1 MDLAEL
7 FQYVKDTIKK
17 NGNLSPVAYDLWI
30 KDVELVSFDSTL
42 AVLYAGTSLRK
53 DFLEKRYME
62 NMRLAFKEVLG
73 VDIDI
78 KVVVSDPSAPAAPVL
93 APATEFSDSGSLSD
107 TLGSIPSSMPV
118 IPTEGSK
125 NGDYE
130 YTFDTF
136 IIGTS
141 NKFAHAACLAVAQN
155 PGKGYNPLFIY
166 GGSGLGKT
174 HLLYAIMS
182 EIKKNRPDTKVVY
195 VKGEDF
201 TNELITAIQNKNTT
215 EFRDKY
221 RPADVL
227 LMDDIQF
234 IAGKE
239 QTQEEFFHTFE
250 TLHAAKKQI
259 VLVSDRPP
267 KEIKTLEER
276 LRTRFEWGLLA
287 DIQPPDIET
296 RIAIIKRKAELMS
309 LDIPNDVAEYIA
321 NRIKSNI
328 RQLEG
333 VVKKINAYKTLAKQA
348 PSIKVAENAIRDILS
363 DNQPVPVTVERIIS
377 EVGRTYGVSSSDIR
391 SSKRSSQISNARQIA
406 MYVIRDI
413 TQMSMASIGEE
424 FGGRDHST
432 VVYAINQVGKNITQD
447 AKYKETIE
455 DIIKNIRDN

>member
-7 FQYVKDTIKK
+7 FQYVKETIK
-17 NGNLSPVAYDLWI
+17 NTGNLSDMVYNLWI
-30 KDVELVSFDSTL
+30 KDLELVSFNGTT
-42 AVLYAGTSLRK
+42 AVLSVNAELK
-53 DFLEKRYME
+53 KNLLETRYMD
-62 NMRLAFKEVLG
+62 NLRGAFHDVTG
-73 VDIDI
+73 VDVEVQI
-78 KVVVSDPSAPAAPVL
+78 VVINPAARGAAAAPVQET
-93 APATEFSDSGSLSD
+93 ASPAVSYQPQPMME
-107 TLGSIPSSMPV
+107 INRQ
-118 IPTEGSK
+118 

-130 YTFDTF
+130 YTFETF
-136 IIGTS
+136 IVGTS

-182 EIKKNRPDTKVVY
+182 EIKKNRADTNVVY

-201 TNELITAIQNKNTT
+201 TNELISAIQNKNTT

-227 LMDDIQF
+227 LVDDIQF

-377 EVGRTYGVSSSDIR
+377 EVGRTYGVTAADIR

-432 VVYAINQVGKNITQD
+432 VVYAINQVTKNIAQD

>member
-1 MDLAEL
+1 MESFAEL
-7 FQYVKDTIKK
+7 LQYVKDTIK
-17 NGNLSPVAYDLWI
+17 NSGALTPMAYDLWI
-30 KDVELVSFDSTL
+30 KDIEPVSFDGVT
-42 AVLYAGTSLRK
+42 AVLSVKAPLQKSMLN
-53 DFLEKRYME
+53 RYDQQLH
-62 NMRLAFKEVLG
+62 NAFMEVLG
-73 VDIDI
+73 VDVEIVVQVNEPH
-78 KVVVSDPSAPAAPVL
+78 KVQPVIQDSPAALPVVEDSYSMPQESAPAAV
-93 APATEFSDSGSLSD
+93 
-107 TLGSIPSSMPV
+107 V
-118 IPTEGSK
+118 INSK

-130 YTFDTF
+130 YTFETF
-136 IIGTS
+136 IVGTS
-141 NKFAHAACLAVAQN
+141 NKFAHAACQAVAQN

-182 EIKKNRPDTKVVY
+182 ELKKNKPDTNVVY

-201 TNELITAIQNKNTT
+201 TNELITAIGNKNTNA
-215 EFRDKY
+215 FRDKY

-227 LMDDIQF
+227 LVDDIQF

-377 EVGRTYGVSSSDIR
+377 EVGRTYGVSASDIR

-432 VVYAINQVGKNITQD
+432 VVYAINQVTKNIGTD

>member
-1 MDLAEL
+1 MESFAEL
-7 FQYVKDTIKK
+7 FQYVKDTIK
-17 NGNLSPVAYDLWI
+17 NSGNISDMVYNLWI
-30 KDVELVSFDSTL
+30 KDVELVSFDGIT
-42 AVLYAGTSLRK
+42 AVLSVNAKLKK
-53 DFLEKRYME
+53 DLLETRYME
-62 NMRLAFKEVLG
+62 NLRSAFHEVTG
-73 VDIDI
+73 VDVDI
-78 KVVVSDPSAPAAPVL
+78 QIVVIEPLSKAAQNPFPEPVSAFDSVEE
-93 APATEFSDSGSLSD
+93 TEEPQSNVKKS
-107 TLGSIPSSMPV
+107 
-118 IPTEGSK
+118 SK

-130 YTFDTF
+130 YTFETF
-136 IIGTS
+136 IVGTS

-174 HLLYAIMS
+174 HLLYAIMA
-182 EIKKNRPDTKVVY
+182 EIKKNRPETNVVY

-227 LMDDIQF
+227 LVDDIQF

-296 RIAIIKRKAELMS
+296 RIAIIKRKAELMG

-432 VVYAINQVGKNITQD
+432 VVYAINQVTKNIAQD

>member
-1 MDLAEL
+1 MV
-7 FQYVKDTIKK
+7 Y
-17 NGNLSPVAYDLWI
+17 NLWI
-30 KDVELVSFDSTL
+30 KDLELVSFNGTT
-42 AVLYAGTSLRK
+42 AVLSVNAELK
-53 DFLEKRYME
+53 KNLLETRYMD
-62 NMRLAFKEVLG
+62 NLRGAFHDVTG
-73 VDIDI
+73 VDVEVQI
-78 KVVVSDPSAPAAPVL
+78 VVINPAARGAAAAPVQET
-93 APATEFSDSGSLSD
+93 ASPAVSYQPQPMME
-107 TLGSIPSSMPV
+107 INRQ
-118 IPTEGSK
+118 

-130 YTFDTF
+130 YTFETF
-136 IIGTS
+136 IVGTS

-182 EIKKNRPDTKVVY
+182 EIKKNRADTNVVY

-201 TNELITAIQNKNTT
+201 TNELISAIQNKNTT

-227 LMDDIQF
+227 LVDDIQF

-377 EVGRTYGVSSSDIR
+377 EVGRTYGVTAADIR

-432 VVYAINQVGKNITQD
+432 VVYAINQVTKNIAQD

>member
-7 FQYVKDTIKK
+7 FQYVKDSIKK

-30 KDVELVSFDSTL
+30 KEVELVSFDSTL
-42 AVLYAGTSLRK
+42 AVLSAGTPLKK
-53 DFLEKRYME
+53 DFLEKRYMD
-62 NMRLAFKEVLG
+62 NMRAAFKEVLG

-78 KVVVSDPSAPAAPVL
+78 QVIVSGQEGAQPVMPAAETAVPSYQL
-93 APATEFSDSGSLSD
+93 DPQPAVPAMPSG
-107 TLGSIPSSMPV
+107 MN
-118 IPTEGSK
+118 SK

-130 YTFDTF
+130 YTFETF
-136 IIGTS
+136 IVGTS

-201 TNELITAIQNKNTT
+201 TNELITAIQNKSTN
-215 EFRDKY
+215 EFREKY

-227 LMDDIQF
+227 LVDDIQF

-309 LDIPNDVAEYIA
+309 MDIPNDVAEYIA

-333 VVKKINAYKTLAKQA
+333 VVKKINAYRTLAKQS

-432 VVYAINQVGKNITQD
+432 VVYAINQVTKNIAQD

>member
-7 FQYVKDTIKK
+7 FQYVKDTMRQSSGISDAVY
-17 NGNLSPVAYDLWI
+17 NLWI
-30 KDVELVSFDSTL
+30 KDAVLVSFDGTV
-42 AVLYAGTSLRK
+42 AVLSVNAPVKKNL
-53 DFLEKRYME
+53 LETRYME
-62 NMRLAFKEVLG
+62 HLRSAFMEVTG
-73 VDIDI
+73 VEIDVKI
-78 KVVVSDPSAPAAPVL
+78 IVSGGTAKAAAPVIPQPEYKE
-93 APATEFSDSGSLSD
+93 AAEDSFSME
-107 TLGSIPSSMPV
+107 TSSPV
-118 IPTEGSK
+118 TPNK

-130 YTFDTF
+130 YTFETF
-136 IIGTS
+136 IVGTS
-141 NKFAHAACLAVAQN
+141 NKFAHAACQAVAQN

-182 EIKKNRPDTKVVY
+182 EIKKNRPDTNVVY

-201 TNELITAIQNKNTT
+201 TNELITAIGNKNTNA
-215 EFRDKY
+215 FRDKY

-227 LMDDIQF
+227 LVDDIQF

-250 TLHAAKKQI
+250 TLHTAKKQI

-267 KEIKTLEER
+267 REIKTLEDR

-287 DIQPPDIET
+287 DIQPPDVET
-296 RIAIIKRKAELMS
+296 RIAIIKRKAELMG

-333 VVKKINAYKTLAKQA
+333 VVKKINAYKTLAKQS
-348 PSIKVAENAIRDILS
+348 PSIKVAETAIRDILS
-363 DNQPVPVTVERIIS
+363 DNQPLPVTVERIIA

-391 SSKRSSQISNARQIA
+391 SSKRSSNISNARQIA

-432 VVYAINQVGKNITQD
+432 VVYAINQVTKNIGTD

>member
-1 MDLAEL
+1 MESFAEL
-7 FQYVKDTIKK
+7 FQYVKETIK
-17 NGNLSPVAYDLWI
+17 NSGTITDLVYELWI
-30 KDVELVSFDSTL
+30 KDIKPVSFDGTT
-42 AVLYAGTSLRK
+42 AVLSVKAPLQK
-53 DFLEKRYME
+53 NMLDRY
-62 NMRLAFKEVLG
+62 NQHLHNAFMEVLG
-73 VDIDI
+73 VDVEIQVQVNDPN
-78 KVVVSDPSAPAAPVL
+78 KVPQPAVVSAEAAVLPAAEDNFSIAPASEPSV
-93 APATEFSDSGSLSD
+93 PAIGN
-107 TLGSIPSSMPV
+107 
-118 IPTEGSK
+118 K

-130 YTFDTF
+130 YTFETF
-136 IIGTS
+136 IVGTS
-141 NKFAHAACLAVAQN
+141 NKFAHAACHAVAQN

-182 EIKKNRPDTKVVY
+182 ELKKNKPDTNVVY

-201 TNELITAIQNKNTT
+201 TNELITAIGNKNTNA
-215 EFRDKY
+215 FRDKY

-227 LMDDIQF
+227 LVDDIQF

-377 EVGRTYGVSSSDIR
+377 EVGRTYGVSASDIR

-432 VVYAINQVGKNITQD
+432 VVYAINQVTKNIGTD

>member
-1 MDLAEL
+1 METFAEL
-7 FQYVKDTIKK
+7 FQYVKDNIK
-17 NGNLSPVAYDLWI
+17 NSGAVTEMVYNLWI
-30 KDVELVSFDSTL
+30 KEIEPVSFDGITAVISVNASMKKDLLERRYMDNIRNAFLEVVGVDVDVKIVVAEPSNKNVASDFSENKIKASETNHFSMPD
-42 AVLYAGTSLRK
+42 AVL
-53 DFLEKRYME
+53 
-62 NMRLAFKEVLG
+62 
-73 VDIDI
+73 
-78 KVVVSDPSAPAAPVL
+78 SDNL
-93 APATEFSDSGSLSD
+93 HND
-107 TLGSIPSSMPV
+107 
-118 IPTEGSK
+118 SK

-130 YTFDTF
+130 YTFETF
-136 IIGTS
+136 IVGTS

-182 EIKKNRPDTKVVY
+182 EIKKNRPDTNVVY

-201 TNELITAIQNKNTT
+201 TNELITAIGNKNTNA
-215 EFRDKY
+215 FRDKY

-227 LMDDIQF
+227 LVDDIQF
-234 IAGKE
+234 IGGKE

-267 KEIKTLEER
+267 KEIKTLEDR

-333 VVKKINAYKTLAKQA
+333 VVKKINAYKTLAKQS

-363 DNQPVPVTVERIIS
+363 DSQPVPVTVERIIS
-377 EVGRTYGVSSSDIR
+377 EVARTYGVSSADIR
-391 SSKRSSQISNARQIA
+391 SSKRSSQISNARQIS
-406 MYVIRDI
+406 MYVIREI
-413 TQMSMASIGEE
+413 TQMSMSAIGKE
-424 FGGRDHST
+424 FGDRDHST
-432 VVYAINQVGKNITQD
+432 VVYAINQVNKCLEND
-447 AKYKETIE
+447 SKYKETVE

>member
-1 MDLAEL
+1 MESFAEL
-7 FQYVKDTIKK
+7 FQYVKDTIK
-17 NGNLSPVAYDLWI
+17 NSGNISDMVYNLWI
-30 KDVELVSFDSTL
+30 KDVELVSFDGIT
-42 AVLYAGTSLRK
+42 AVLSVNAKLKK
-53 DFLEKRYME
+53 DLLETRYME
-62 NMRLAFKEVLG
+62 NLRSAFHEVTG
-73 VDIDI
+73 VDVDI
-78 KVVVSDPSAPAAPVL
+78 QIVVI
-93 APATEFSDSGSLSD
+93 E
-107 TLGSIPSSMPV
+107 PSSKAAQNPFPEPV
-118 IPTEGSK
+118 SAFDSVEETEEPQSNVKKSSK

-130 YTFDTF
+130 YTFETF
-136 IIGTS
+136 IVGTS

-174 HLLYAIMS
+174 HLLYAIMA
-182 EIKKNRPDTKVVY
+182 EIKKNRPETNVVY

-227 LMDDIQF
+227 LVDDIQF

-296 RIAIIKRKAELMS
+296 RIAIIKRKAELMG

-432 VVYAINQVGKNITQD
+432 VVYAINQVTKNIAQD

>member
-1 MDLAEL
+1 MESFAEL
-7 FQYVKDTIKK
+7 FQYVKETIK
-17 NGNLSPVAYDLWI
+17 NSGALSDLVYDLWI
-30 KDVELVSFDSTL
+30 KDIEPVSFDGTT
-42 AVLYAGTSLRK
+42 AVLSVKAPLKKTMLDTRYAQNLH
-53 DFLEKRYME
+53 
-62 NMRLAFKEVLG
+62 NAFIEVLG
-73 VDIDI
+73 VDVEI
-78 KVVVSDPSAPAAPVL
+78 KVLVNETHKPQPMMQDAPMALPVAEDSYSMPQESAPSVP
-93 APATEFSDSGSLSD
+93 
-107 TLGSIPSSMPV
+107 SINSQ
-118 IPTEGSK
+118 

-130 YTFDTF
+130 YTFETF
-136 IIGTS
+136 IVGTS
-141 NKFAHAACLAVAQN
+141 NKFAHAACQAVAQN

-182 EIKKNRPDTKVVY
+182 ELKKNKPDTNVVY

-201 TNELITAIQNKNTT
+201 TNELITAIGNKNTNA
-215 EFRDKY
+215 FRDKY

-227 LMDDIQF
+227 LVDDIQF

-377 EVGRTYGVSSSDIR
+377 EVGRTYGVTASDIR

-432 VVYAINQVGKNITQD
+432 VVYAINQVTKNIGQD

>member
-1 MDLAEL
+1 MESFAEL
-7 FQYVKDTIKK
+7 LQYVKDTIK
-17 NGNLSPVAYDLWI
+17 NSGALTPMAYDLWI
-30 KDVELVSFDSTL
+30 KDIEPVSFDGVT
-42 AVLYAGTSLRK
+42 AVLSVKAPLQK
-53 DFLEKRYME
+53 NMLNRYDQQMH
-62 NMRLAFKEVLG
+62 NAFMEVLG
-73 VDIDI
+73 VDVEI
-78 KVVVSDPSAPAAPVL
+78 VVQVNEPHKTQPVIQDSPAALPVVEDSYSMPQESAPAAV
-93 APATEFSDSGSLSD
+93 
-107 TLGSIPSSMPV
+107 V
-118 IPTEGSK
+118 INSK

-130 YTFDTF
+130 YTFETF
-136 IIGTS
+136 IVGTS
-141 NKFAHAACLAVAQN
+141 NKFAHAACQAVAQN

-182 EIKKNRPDTKVVY
+182 ELKKNKPDTNVVY

-201 TNELITAIQNKNTT
+201 TNELITAIGNKNTNA
-215 EFRDKY
+215 FRDKY

-227 LMDDIQF
+227 LVDDIQF

-377 EVGRTYGVSSSDIR
+377 EVGRTYGVSASDIR

-432 VVYAINQVGKNITQD
+432 VVYAINQVTKNIGTD

>member
-1 MDLAEL
+1 METFAEL
-7 FQYVKDTIKK
+7 FQYVKDNIK
-17 NGNLSPVAYDLWI
+17 NSGAVTEMVYNLWI
-30 KDVELVSFDSTL
+30 KEIEPVSFDGIT
-42 AVLYAGTSLRK
+42 AVISVNASMKK
-53 DFLEKRYME
+53 DLLERRYME
-62 NMRLAFKEVLG
+62 NIRNAFLEVVG
-73 VDIDI
+73 VDVDVKI
-78 KVVVSDPSAPAAPVL
+78 VVAEPSNKNVSSD
-93 APATEFSDSGSLSD
+93 FSDKNKISETNHFKMPDVVLSD
-107 TLGSIPSSMPV
+107 NIQND
-118 IPTEGSK
+118 SK

-130 YTFDTF
+130 YTFETF
-136 IIGTS
+136 IVGTS

-182 EIKKNRPDTKVVY
+182 EIKKNRPDTNVVY

-201 TNELITAIQNKNTT
+201 TNELITAIGNKNTNA
-215 EFRDKY
+215 FRDKY

-227 LMDDIQF
+227 LVDDIQF
-234 IAGKE
+234 IGGKE

-267 KEIKTLEER
+267 KEIKTLEDR

-333 VVKKINAYKTLAKQA
+333 VVKKINAYKTLAKQS

-363 DNQPVPVTVERIIS
+363 DSQPVPVTVERIIS
-377 EVGRTYGVSSSDIR
+377 EVARTYGVSSADIR
-391 SSKRSSQISNARQIA
+391 SSKRSSQISNARQIS
-406 MYVIRDI
+406 MYVIREI
-413 TQMSMASIGEE
+413 TQMSMSAIGKE
-424 FGGRDHST
+424 FGDRDHST
-432 VVYAINQVGKNITQD
+432 VVYAINQVNKALEND
-447 AKYKETIE
+447 SKYKETVE

>member
-7 FQYVKDTIKK
+7 FQYVKDTMRQSSGISDAVY
-17 NGNLSPVAYDLWI
+17 NLWI
-30 KDVELVSFDSTL
+30 KDAVLVSFDGTV
-42 AVLYAGTSLRK
+42 AVLSVNAPVKKNL
-53 DFLEKRYME
+53 LETRYME
-62 NMRLAFKEVLG
+62 HLRSAFMEVTG
-73 VDIDI
+73 VEIDVKI
-78 KVVVSDPSAPAAPVL
+78 IVSGGTAKAAAPVMPQPEYKE
-93 APATEFSDSGSLSD
+93 PAVEDSFSME
-107 TLGSIPSSMPV
+107 TSSPV
-118 IPTEGSK
+118 IPNK

-130 YTFDTF
+130 YTFETF
-136 IIGTS
+136 IVGTS
-141 NKFAHAACLAVAQN
+141 NKFAHAACQAVAQN

-182 EIKKNRPDTKVVY
+182 EIKKNRPDTNVVY

-201 TNELITAIQNKNTT
+201 TNELITAIGNKNTNA
-215 EFRDKY
+215 FRDKY

-227 LMDDIQF
+227 LVDDIQF

-250 TLHAAKKQI
+250 TLHTAKKQI

-267 KEIKTLEER
+267 REIKTLEER

-287 DIQPPDIET
+287 DIQPPDVET
-296 RIAIIKRKAELMS
+296 RIAIIKRKAELMG

-333 VVKKINAYKTLAKQA
+333 VVKKINAYKTLAKQS
-348 PSIKVAENAIRDILS
+348 PSIKVAETAIRDILS
-363 DNQPVPVTVERIIS
+363 DNQPLPVTVERIIA

-391 SSKRSSQISNARQIA
+391 SSKRSSNISNARQIA

-432 VVYAINQVGKNITQD
+432 VVYAINQVTKNIGTD

>member
-1 MDLAEL
+1 MESFAEL
-7 FQYVKDTIKK
+7 LQYVKDTIK
-17 NGNLSPVAYDLWI
+17 NSGALTPMAYDLWI
-30 KDVELVSFDSTL
+30 KDIEPVSFDGVT
-42 AVLYAGTSLRK
+42 AVLSVKAPLQK
-53 DFLEKRYME
+53 NMLNRYDQQMH
-62 NMRLAFKEVLG
+62 NAFMEVLG
-73 VDIDI
+73 VDVEIVVQVNEPH
-78 KVVVSDPSAPAAPVL
+78 KVQPVIQDSPAALPVVEDSYSMPQESAPAAV
-93 APATEFSDSGSLSD
+93 
-107 TLGSIPSSMPV
+107 V
-118 IPTEGSK
+118 INSK

-130 YTFDTF
+130 YTFETF
-136 IIGTS
+136 IVGTS
-141 NKFAHAACLAVAQN
+141 NKFAHAACQAVAQN

-182 EIKKNRPDTKVVY
+182 ELKKNKPDTNVVY

-201 TNELITAIQNKNTT
+201 TNELITAIGNKNTNA
-215 EFRDKY
+215 FRDKY

-227 LMDDIQF
+227 LVDDIQF

-377 EVGRTYGVSSSDIR
+377 EVGRTYGVSASDIR

-432 VVYAINQVGKNITQD
+432 VVYAINQVTKNIGTD